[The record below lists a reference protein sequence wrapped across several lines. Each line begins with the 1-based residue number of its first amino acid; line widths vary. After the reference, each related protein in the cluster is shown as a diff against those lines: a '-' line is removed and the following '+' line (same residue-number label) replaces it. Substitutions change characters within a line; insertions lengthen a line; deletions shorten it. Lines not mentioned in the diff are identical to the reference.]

1 MDFFVISLKIH
12 HHTCFLLYSL
22 LNISQQW
29 IYHINTVIMIQAA
42 NNSVSVNFAFSHLL
56 PFTSSD
62 FNNPCQTTNSPNYLH
77 DTEAFKEQTE
87 SQLSF
92 SNYKRKL
99 SSWTNIIS
107 TLDNLYSWACILI
120 LTQPARTVI
129 WACCFVQIDSHDYQA
144 NDCNCD
150 ERTQHFSTKR

>member
-1 MDFFVISLKIH
+1 MDVFMLNLKSF
-12 HHTCFLLYSL
+12 TKLAFLLYWL
-22 LNISQQW
+22 HNISQQW
-29 IYHINTVIMIQAA
+29 IYHINIVIIMQAA
-42 NNSVSVNFAFSHLL
+42 NNRECQCQFLFLTFAS
-56 PFTSSD
+56 FTSSD
-62 FNNPCQTTNSPNYLH
+62 FNNPCQATNRPNYAH

-120 LTQPARTVI
+120 WTKPARSLIGASCLV
-129 WACCFVQIDSHDYQA
+129 
-144 NDCNCD
+144 
-150 ERTQHFSTKR
+150 